1 MSDVLV
7 EILVGGEQSGGD
19 NATGLNESELAEA
32 NMEPERSD
40 DWVLESATH
49 GQECPEVADH
59 TRSATEFEHEL
70 VGIRET
76 RSDRYDRILNK
87 RVLNKERVKR
97 VYNKRRECDRWRR
110 VLGEQEPQV
119 ESVLPTES
127 EQPCTTVQGETAL
140 NRPVRERRPPDRLN
154 Y

>member
-1 MSDVLV
+1 MKKIALFFDS
-7 EILVGGEQSGGD
+7 
-19 NATGLNESELAEA
+19 ATGLNESELAET

-49 GQECPEVADH
+49 GQDCQVAGH
-59 TRSATEFEHEL
+59 SRSATEFEHEL

-76 RSDRYDRILNK
+76 RSERYDRILNK

-119 ESVLPTES
+119 EPILPAES
-127 EQPCTTVQGETAL
+127 EQPCTTVQVETAP
-140 NRPVRERRPPDRLN
+140 NRPMRERRSPDRLN